1 MWADL
6 KRPGDLNSLVPQS
19 SALLFARY
27 SQSIVILDCDLI
39 MKSRKSRWPS
49 PTSSLL
55 YVAGN
60 KRLKEIGRYE
70 QFHLD
75 AVLET
80 YTLALFTRVRKWDR
94 KEISI
99 LVALLSVVK

>member
-27 SQSIVILDCDLI
+27 SQSIVLLDCDLI
-39 MKSRKSRWPS
+39 MKSR
-49 PTSSLL
+49 
-55 YVAGN
+55 N